1 MSNNLLIMLRIN
13 KMQAC
18 KAVAI
23 VWLISLSVHTSA
35 QGLMDWLTDP
45 TGTATKIVVDEVS
58 KQANNAWEG
67 ILNDKIQE
75 SLSKD
80 AQKLADFR
88 IDTTALDSIDKFYD
102 MYTLGDGQYAEM
114 SKRQKQL
121 IASYFWCSSL
131 KPIGLM
137 ANGAVREKIIR
148 KIDDFQY
155 PSHQI
160 SSIELLSHNHPS
172 ILELHKLWEN
182 NFLANNMTMLYYW
195 AVLANRLDSL
205 YPKKISF
212 IKPHQLQ
219 LSNKEGDDKWV
230 VLSTE
235 GQKVLGEI
243 SKDQGVVVLDEMLLN
258 MAAMPNATYYINDAK
273 YKTDYLGR
281 VISISFEMT
290 SNSKKK
296 SSIKGKVKPPQI
308 MATYNAGKWYKPMEL
323 VPSKYNGVVGR
334 MNIVP
339 IAQIPD
345 NKNAMKDL
353 SKQFD
358 ATYKRCKK
366 EFLRFPVEYQLSYSG
381 RYECPYEITI
391 WCAGARFVLYNG
403 TDSQLSQVK
412 ISSSENKQPLEY
424 GSLVKLQNEKAI
436 APTQSQLMAVNKDYI
451 AENNFIANFQK
462 PVRHL
467 SNKTNAQSTSN
478 NNDEMDDEDVVFV
491 IVEKMPEFPGG
502 QQALWNFL
510 ANNVKYPV
518 IAQESGIQGRAVCQF
533 IVNRDGSITDVEVV
547 KSAGDPSLDKEA
559 VRVMKLMPKWKPGMQ
574 NGKTVRVKYS
584 LPVSFRLY

>member
-1 MSNNLLIMLRIN
+1 MSNNLLIMLRIS
-13 KMQAC
+13 KIQAC

-67 ILNDKIQE
+67 ILNDKIKE

-121 IASYFWCSSL
+121 IASYLWCSSL

-160 SSIELLSHNHPS
+160 SSIELLSHNHPTV
-172 ILELHKLWEN
+172 LELKQLWGN
-182 NFLANNMTMLYYW
+182 NLLANNTTMLYYW

-212 IKPHQLQ
+212 IKPQQLQ
-219 LSNKEGDDKWV
+219 LNNKDGDDKWV

-243 SKDQGVVVLDEMLLN
+243 SKGQGVVILDEMLLN
-258 MAAMPNATYYINDAK
+258 MAAMPNATYFINDAK

-308 MATYNAGKWYKPMEL
+308 MATFNAGKNYKPMEL

-339 IAQIPD
+339 IAQISD

-366 EFLRFPVEYQLSYSG
+366 EFRRFPVEYQLSYSG

-391 WCAGARFVLYNG
+391 WCAGAKFVLYNE

-424 GSLVKLQNEKAI
+424 GRPVKLQNEKNI
-436 APTQSQLMAVNKDYI
+436 APTQLQLMEVNKDYI

-467 SNKTNAQSTSN
+467 SNKTNAQTASN
-478 NNDEMDDEDVVFV
+478 NYEEKEDEDVVFV
-491 IVEKMPEFPGG
+491 SVEKMPEFPGG
-502 QQALWNFL
+502 QQALFKYL
-510 ANNVKYPV
+510 SENVKYPV
-518 IAQESGIQGRAVCQF
+518 IAQENGIQGRVVCKF
-533 IVNRDGSITDVEVV
+533 VVNKDGSIDDIEVV
-547 KSAGDPSLDKEA
+547 RSGGDPSLDKEA
-559 VRVMKLMPKWKPGMQ
+559 VRVIRSMPKWKPGRHK
-574 NGKTVRVKYS
+574 GKAVKVKYTI
-584 LPVSFRLY
+584 PVNFRLQ

>member
-1 MSNNLLIMLRIN
+1 MRNNLLIMLRIS

-67 ILNDKIQE
+67 ILNDKIKE

-80 AQKLADFR
+80 AQKLADFK
-88 IDTTALDSIDKFYD
+88 IDTTALDSIDQFYD
-102 MYTLGDGQYAEM
+102 MYTLGDGQYAEI
-114 SKRQKQL
+114 SKKQKQL
-121 IASYFWCSSL
+121 ISSYFWCSSL

-160 SSIELLSHNHPS
+160 SSIELLSHNHPT
-172 ILELHKLWEN
+172 ILELKQLWGN
-182 NFLANNMTMLYYW
+182 NLLANNTTMLYYW

-212 IKPHQLQ
+212 IKPQQLQ
-219 LSNKEGDDKWV
+219 LSNKEGVDKWV
-230 VLSTE
+230 VVSTE

-243 SKDQGVVVLDEMLLN
+243 SKDQGVVILDEMLLN
-258 MAAMPNATYYINDAK
+258 MAAMPNATYFINDAK

-290 SNSKKK
+290 GNSKKK
-296 SSIKGKVKPPQI
+296 SSIKGKVKPPLI
-308 MATYNAGKWYKPMEL
+308 MATYNAGKNYKPMEL

-334 MNIVP
+334 LNIVP
-339 IAQIPD
+339 IAQTSD
-345 NKNAMKDL
+345 NKKVLKDFA
-353 SKQFD
+353 KQLD
-358 ATYKRCKK
+358 LTYKKCKK
-366 EFLRFPVEYQLSYSG
+366 ESKRVPVEYNLSYSG
-381 RYECPYEITI
+381 HYECPREITI
-391 WCAGARFVLYNG
+391 LCAGARFVLYNE
-403 TDSQLSQVK
+403 TYSQLSQVK

-424 GSLVKLQNEKAI
+424 GNLVKLQNEKAI
-436 APTQSQLMAVNKDYI
+436 APTQSQLMEVNKDYI

-462 PVRHL
+462 PVRQP
-467 SNKTNAQSTSN
+467 SKKSNAQSTSI

-533 IVNRDGSITDVEVV
+533 IINRDGSITDVEVV

-559 VRVMKLMPKWKPGMQ
+559 LRLIKSMPKWNPGRQ
-574 NGKTVRVKYS
+574 KGYPVRVKYTV
-584 LPVSFRLY
+584 PVNFRLQ